1 MTTEPAPAQAKAAK
15 IVKTANG
22 AARKADRK
30 ITSLSREADHDINS
44 LAHRAEAAAKRA
56 ESALHDGVEALRG
69 HTQAYVETAA
79 RSLDDARAVVSDKVR
94 ERPLT
99 GLLAAAGVGL
109 LLGLL
114 IGSGRR
120 R

>member
-1 MTTEPAPAQAKAAK
+1 MHE
-15 IVKTANG
+15 
-22 AARKADRK
+22 
-30 ITSLSREADHDINS
+30 
-44 LAHRAEAAAKRA
+44 
-56 ESALHDGVEALRG
+56 GVEALRS

-79 RSLDDARAVVSDKVR
+79 RSLDGARNVVSDKVR

-109 LLGLL
+109 LLGML